1 MESEEIASAL
11 GVDVAKVEK
20 VLSIIRTFDPPGIGA
35 RDLRECLLTQIEQ
48 AGMRDSL
55 AYVLVR
61 DHLDDLLKK
70 RYAEIA
76 RKLKKTIKEIQKAA
90 DVIGK
95 FDPRPGARYSQ
106 EEPRYIIPDLIVEKV
121 DDDYIVEINDRNI
134 PRLRINRA
142 YRDIL
147 TNAKSRSKEEHD
159 YVVDKLNSARWLI
172 NTIEQRRQTMLKVMQ
187 AILEAQRGFFDK
199 GVEHLKPLTLQ
210 EIAER
215 VGLHESTVSRV
226 TSNKYVQTPR
236 GVFELK
242 FFFSTG
248 LKTDDG
254 DVASSRRIKTRI
266 AEMIE
271 KEDKR
276 HPLSD
281 QEIARRLKE
290 EGFLV
295 ARRTVAKY
303 RDQLGLLPARMRKE
317 Y

>member
-1 MESEEIASAL
+1 
-11 GVDVAKVEK
+11 
-20 VLSIIRTFDPPGIGA
+20 
-35 RDLRECLLTQIEQ
+35 
-48 AGMRDSL
+48 MRDSL